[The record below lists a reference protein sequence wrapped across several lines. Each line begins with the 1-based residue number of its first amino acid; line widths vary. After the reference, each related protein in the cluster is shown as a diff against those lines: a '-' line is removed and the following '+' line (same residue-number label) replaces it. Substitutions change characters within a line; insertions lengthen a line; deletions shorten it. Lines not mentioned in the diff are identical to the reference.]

1 MPPILVPTRV
11 NPPRKDHYGRFMTL
25 CVSAITME
33 KKIVAVCDFMLSTP
47 ITSVETRAEKISRVG
62 HTGKWIS
69 MYAGDPSFAKFIA
82 SESQADLQDKDE
94 GCINMINTFVSSYQ
108 RRIQIQIEHGVLSP
122 YGMNRERFLKEG
134 RAAFGDEEFSRI
146 VYQINAVRLETECL
160 IAGFDSS
167 GPHLFS
173 VNDPGTTTLHDFE
186 CFHAIGCGAP
196 LANAALISSFDPFR
210 PLTDIIYL
218 LLDAKFRSEKAP
230 GVGQRTIA
238 VVLCEDGNL
247 FGINPGKVE
256 AIKEL
261 RKAKNRHLIP
271 PEAHDM
277 INGMLVPRMA
287 KRKESKCGQGKRPA
301 RTRAPRPESG
311 VESAQRVYSKFLA
324 KADPTSPRP

>member
-108 RRIQIQIEHGVLSP
+108 RRIQI
-122 YGMNRERFLKEG
+122 
-134 RAAFGDEEFSRI
+134 
-146 VYQINAVRLETECL
+146 
-160 IAGFDSS
+160 
-167 GPHLFS
+167 S